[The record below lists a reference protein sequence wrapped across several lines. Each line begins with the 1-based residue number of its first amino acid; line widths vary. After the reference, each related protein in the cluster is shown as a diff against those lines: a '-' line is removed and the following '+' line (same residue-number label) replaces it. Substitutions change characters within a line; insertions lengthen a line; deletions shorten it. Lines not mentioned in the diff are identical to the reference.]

1 MCVSFDCKNRL
12 DDVDVRR
19 SEAWS
24 SMIWFLSCGVYFSS
38 YFCLFV
44 LSLLVCR
51 SCQVGWLQW
60 WGKTQYITLIYP
72 HLSSIVLIVF
82 IWLYI
87 HSFHR
92 KRFLLDVEVGVGH
105 LLVFNSCRRDAWCVE
120 CSQIRAECSPV
131 NDHFYWDDGADDKS
145 LRCDK
150 HTFADTAEL
159 SVSGVDCES
168 AGSLS
173 FNLI

>member
-1 MCVSFDCKNRL
+1 MKQHDMILLCV
-12 DDVDVRR
+12 
-19 SEAWS
+19 
-24 SMIWFLSCGVYFSS
+24 VYFSS

-131 NDHFYWDDGADDKS
+131 NGHFYWDHGQMINLWDVTNTRLLTRLS
-145 LRCDK
+145 C
-150 HTFADTAEL
+150 L
-159 SVSGVDCES
+159 SVEWIV
-168 AGSLS
+168 SLQAQ
-173 FNLI
+173 